1 MIFYHLTTGIDFL
14 FEYLLILGQLFL
26 VFIRVILKWVLMMMV
41 GAKYKYFVAFIVIF
55 PSIFVFC
62 FILSYFSITLP
73 FSSSKN
79 FPYFH
84 FFLGFYEQL
93 LLLLLLLL
101 LYDLHFSICLYI
113 FPPFDSAKGGR
124 RIFSREVYSLYLLG
138 EVNFWN
144 IFSS

>member
-1 MIFYHLTTGIDFL
+1 MIFYHLTTRIDFL
-14 FEYLLILGQLFL
+14 SEYLLILGQLFL
-26 VFIRVILKWVLMMMV
+26 AFIRVILKWVLMMMV

-55 PSIFVFC
+55 PSIFVSC
-62 FILSYFSITLP
+62 FILSYFSITQP

-84 FFLGFYEQL
+84 LFFGFYE
-93 LLLLLLLL
+93 LLLLLL
-101 LYDLHFSICLYI
+101 LYDPHVSICLYI